1 MKAYSTMSLNE
12 KLDYIA
18 KGETLDIQI
27 DRTKEVANLDA
38 TFAQLMRMAVIS
50 ELKLTGLPEG
60 MPDTYK
66 PETSIPDGISD
77 TTARQEFRRIKNF
90 LANGSMQT
98 VPAHKRE
105 ISWLQMLE
113 GMHWKE
119 AKIMVHIKDQ
129 TLLNVY
135 PNMRE
140 VLTHL
145 GAKINIESLE
155 TPPTKNKKPK
165 KI

>member
-1 MKAYSTMSLNE
+1 MKAIPVMLLNE

-18 KGETLDIQI
+18 QGETLEAQVNRAREIARMD
-27 DRTKEVANLDA
+27 V
-38 TFAQLMRMAVIS
+38 TFAPLMRMAVIV
-50 ELKLTGLPEG
+50 EEKLTGIPEG

-90 LANGSMQT
+90 LPKGSMQN

-105 ISWLQMLE
+105 LSWIQMLE

-119 AKIMVHIKDQ
+119 ANVLVHIKDQ
-129 TLLNVY
+129 TLLQLY

-140 VLTHL
+140 VLTTL
-145 GAKINIESLE
+145 GTQINIQDSAIE
-155 TPPTKNKKPK
+155 TKKKKPK
-165 KI
+165 KT